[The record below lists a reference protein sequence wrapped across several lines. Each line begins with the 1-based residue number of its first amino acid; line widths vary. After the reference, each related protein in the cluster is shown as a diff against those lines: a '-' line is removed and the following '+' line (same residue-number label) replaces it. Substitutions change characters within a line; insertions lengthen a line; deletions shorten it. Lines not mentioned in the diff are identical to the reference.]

1 MNAWRVCAL
10 GLLAI
15 GAVALLAGAVLAL
28 PLLAAAAI
36 VFLVA
41 GLALV
46 GYMLSRQMRHV
57 IGQQERSLE
66 ALARA
71 EAALQGMAAL
81 RQSSGRLETAV
92 SRLAGI
98 EGALAGR
105 IQDVVRSA
113 AAARAEDSAARR
125 VDQRDISRQLA
136 DLQGLVAE
144 HRELLGAQGLD
155 VQTSLRVG
163 RNVLRISK
171 EIAEH
176 QPVESRLRR
185 NLEKA
190 VNDASGGVTRSV
202 EALMQL
208 HALPGAGLSPLLGGW
223 AMEPVAVHALLDVI
237 SQWSGPRVVELGS
250 GTSTVWI
257 ARMLK
262 SMGAGRVDSLDHER
276 QYAEATRRALER
288 EGLQAWAQVHHAP
301 IVDVEV
307 GDEVYPWYSLADA
320 ALPETID
327 VLVVDGPPAA
337 LGEWARFPALPALAA
352 RLRQGSVL
360 VIDDAG
366 RPDEAEIIG
375 CWRDLACVQLAE
387 PVSLGPRTVALT
399 VLSNAP
405 D

>member
-1 MNAWRVCAL
+1 MNAWRGCAL

-15 GAVALLAGAVLAL
+15 GAVALLAGALLAL

-66 ALARA
+66 ALSRA

-81 RQSSGRLETAV
+81 RQSSGRLESSV
-92 SRLAGI
+92 SRLAGM
-98 EGALAGR
+98 EEVLAGR

-125 VDQRDISRQLA
+125 VDQRDISRQLG
-136 DLQGLVAE
+136 DLQSLVS
-144 HRELLGAQGLD
+144 AQGVD

-176 QPVESRLRR
+176 QPVENRLRR

-288 EGLQAWAQVHHAP
+288 EGLETWAQVHHAP
-301 IVDVEV
+301 IVDVEL
-307 GDEVYPWYSLADA
+307 GDEVYPWYSLTDA
-320 ALPETID
+320 ALPDTID
-327 VLVVDGPPAA
+327 VLIVDGPPAA
-337 LGEWARFPALPALAA
+337 LGERARFPALPALAG
-352 RLRQGSVL
+352 RLREGSVL

-399 VLSNAP
+399 VLSNAQ